1 MRPPFPAARAPSTWG
16 HWASGRAHAA
26 RERGQ
31 RGRGQSTD
39 SRASADRHT
48 GGYTVAPRRPPR
60 SRACVPGLWVPRPT
74 FAPRPLSAQTPRP
87 LPRQATGNAVPPP
100 GRSIP
105 EQMPCVSTCPER
117 ESGHGCFLWSPPGPP
132 QSLTVH
138 PTSPTPGGTLL
149 GLSCPARAPGSSRR
163 AQAYKPNLAVTGAG
177 TPLRRPPVPSFP
189 VCVPHEATR
198 AGHGE
203 AHRGPCKHVE

>member
-39 SRASADRHT
+39 SRASTDRHA
-48 GGYTVAPRRPPR
+48 GGYTEAPRRPLR

-74 FAPRPLSAQTPRP
+74 FIPRPLSAQIPRP

-105 EQMPCVSTCPER
+105 EQMPCVSNLPRKGEWTR
-117 ESGHGCFLWSPPGPP
+117 
-132 QSLTVH
+132 
-138 PTSPTPGGTLL
+138 LL
-149 GLSCPARAPGSSRR
+149 PVVPARPATEPDCAPHFPDSRGDAAR
-163 AQAYKPNLAVTGAG
+163 TL
-177 TPLRRPPVPSFP
+177 VPSQG
-189 VCVPHEATR
+189 TR
-198 AGHGE
+198 KFQEGTGLQTQSSSD
-203 AHRGPCKHVE
+203 GGWDSP